1 MKKRI
6 SIDDIAKI
14 AGVSRGTVS
23 RAFNERSDINR
34 KTREKVLEIAR
45 KNNYFPNSSARG
57 LAKGRTETIGII
69 VPEIKNPFLPEMIT
83 AIEKAAQ
90 KHGMSA
96 LLAIT
101 DGNILTQEKLL
112 TKMASGQVDGIL
124 VTPCETAESIE
135 MLNYINQKIPVVCLK
150 NFDGLR
156 CSSVSYDDRIGVRQL
171 IEHLQKLGHQRIAYI
186 YPAES
191 SWTAKQRI
199 SAYNE
204 TLDSLSLTYRKLYE
218 IPEDVPFQDIWKTI
232 GKMVFSSGYKNT
244 PTALLAFDDIIAI
257 HVMKAADACGKK
269 VPQDISIAGFD
280 NISFS
285 MISSVPLTTV
295 WVNRDRLGE
304 TAIDIL
310 MRRLKSEIKIE
321 ELHHI
326 TLIPEMI
333 VRCSTAAPHIL
344 K

>member
-1 MKKRI
+1 MAKDPVKKYF
-6 SIDDIAKI
+6 IA
-14 AGVSRGTVS
+14 
-23 RAFNERSDINR
+23 
-34 KTREKVLEIAR
+34 
-45 KNNYFPNSSARG
+45 
-57 LAKGRTETIGII
+57 
-69 VPEIKNPFLPEMIT
+69 
-83 AIEKAAQ
+83 
-90 KHGMSA
+90 
-96 LLAIT
+96 
-101 DGNILTQEKLL
+101 
-112 TKMASGQVDGIL
+112 AS
-124 VTPCETAESIE
+124 
-135 MLNYINQKIPVVCLK
+135 
-150 NFDGLR
+150 
-156 CSSVSYDDRIGVRQL
+156 
-171 IEHLQKLGHQRIAYI
+171 
-186 YPAES
+186 
-191 SWTAKQRI
+191 
-199 SAYNE
+199 
-204 TLDSLSLTYRKLYE
+204 
-218 IPEDVPFQDIWKTI
+218 
-232 GKMVFSSGYKNT
+232 
-244 PTALLAFDDIIAI
+244 FDDIIAI